1 VWTLATE
8 ADKISDA
15 HRFPVD
21 EEGLTPER
29 LASLREALGAFL
41 ETPLVTVEAYRL
53 PPDVHI
59 SGGQL
64 LDAASPLAIHL
75 ANLVKRSPA
84 VMSKPA
90 EVAKSAET
98 LYRMVVPRA
107 VAAQMG
113 AGLVRSMPSAA
124 VKGGMHSAILGK
136 AGILGQASFVPVA
149 TVAGAT
155 GVAGAAGVITV
166 AAPFIL
172 LAIATAAS
180 VYAEEQRR
188 RALQRVTEL
197 LEELQDQSL
206 NEERDRLNGAAR
218 AIEKATAL
226 LFEKGEVGHSLGL
239 DSAVNSVDT
248 ALASA
253 IRRAATWR
261 SRLDGLPSEGAE
273 VSALCKAFP
282 GIDEPDGRFRI
293 ELRLAS
299 LAIAMK
305 RRVAVLQAV
314 EHAQM
319 SPDKTFVRFTA
330 MLKDEQ
336 ATVDEVETTLRALL
350 ADLADLRLRAPNKQL
365 YLLMARGE
373 VNDLLKWPG
382 RLREL
387 AAEESV
393 PAAELTD
400 LEVGLVHHRD
410 GKLRVLPMAALPR
423 GALA

>member
-1 VWTLATE
+1 MGE
-8 ADKISDA
+8 
-15 HRFPVD
+15 
-21 EEGLTPER
+21 
-29 LASLREALGAFL
+29 
-41 ETPLVTVEAYRL
+41 
-53 PPDVHI
+53 
-59 SGGQL
+59 
-64 LDAASPLAIHL
+64 
-75 ANLVKRSPA
+75 PA
-84 VMSKPA
+84 K
-90 EVAKSAET
+90 VAKSAET

-113 AGLVRSMPSAA
+113 EGLVRSMPSAA
-124 VKGGMHSAILGK
+124 VEGGVHSAILGK
-136 AGILGQASFVPVA
+136 AGILTQASFVPVVA
-149 TVAGAT
+149 GASSGGAVAGAT
-155 GVAGAAGVITV
+155 GVAGAVGMITV

-188 RALQRVTEL
+188 RALQRVTQL

-314 EHAQM
+314 EHAQK

-350 ADLADLRLRAPNKQL
+350 ADIADLRLRAPNKHL
-365 YLLMARGE
+365 TDRLLTRGE
-373 VNDLLKWPG
+373 ADELLKWPG

-400 LEVGLVHHRD
+400 IEVGLVHHRD

>member
-1 VWTLATE
+1 
-8 ADKISDA
+8 
-15 HRFPVD
+15 
-21 EEGLTPER
+21 
-29 LASLREALGAFL
+29 
-41 ETPLVTVEAYRL
+41 
-53 PPDVHI
+53 
-59 SGGQL
+59 
-64 LDAASPLAIHL
+64 
-75 ANLVKRSPA
+75 
-84 VMSKPA
+84 
-90 EVAKSAET
+90 
-98 LYRMVVPRA
+98 
-107 VAAQMG
+107 
-113 AGLVRSMPSAA
+113 
-124 VKGGMHSAILGK
+124 
-136 AGILGQASFVPVA
+136 
-149 TVAGAT
+149 
-155 GVAGAAGVITV
+155 
-166 AAPFIL
+166 
-172 LAIATAAS
+172 
-180 VYAEEQRR
+180 
-188 RALQRVTEL
+188 
-197 LEELQDQSL
+197 
-206 NEERDRLNGAAR
+206 
-218 AIEKATAL
+218 L

-239 DSAVNSVDT
+239 DSAVNSVET

-314 EHAQM
+314 EHAQK

-350 ADLADLRLRAPNKQL
+350 TDLADLRLRAPNKQL
-365 YLLMARGE
+365 YLLLTRGE
-373 VNDLLKWPG
+373 ANDLLKWPG

-400 LEVGLVHHRD
+400 IEVSLVHHRD